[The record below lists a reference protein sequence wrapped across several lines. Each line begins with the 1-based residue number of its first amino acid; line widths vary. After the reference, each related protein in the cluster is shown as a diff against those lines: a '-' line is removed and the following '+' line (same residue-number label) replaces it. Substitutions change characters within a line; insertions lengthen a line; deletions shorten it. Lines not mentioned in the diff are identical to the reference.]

1 MTGSGSSAPWDA
13 WTFGRDVGM
22 LGDAVDVLGFDV
34 EATDGTIG
42 TIERATY
49 GVGSSYLLVDTEP
62 WIFGGRVMLPAGI
75 VSRIDRVARKVYV
88 HRGRDEIKTAPTL
101 TADTGT
107 DSEYRDRL
115 AEYYAMF
122 RY

>member
-1 MTGSGSSAPWDA
+1 MTGSGSSIPWDA
-13 WTFGRDVGM
+13 WTYGRDVGM
-22 LGDAVDVLGFDV
+22 LGDSVDILGFDV

-49 GVGSSYLLVDTEP
+49 GVGSSYLLVDTGP

-75 VSRIDRVARKVYV
+75 VSRVDPVARKVYV
-88 HRGRDEIKTAPTL
+88 RRGRNEIKTAPTL

-107 DSEYRDRL
+107 DGEYRDRL